1 MIRLATTLLL
11 LLALALPALAGME
24 VSNEE
29 GKFDGIYPAKVEN
42 VTKKSPAESLEV
54 ELEGRNCILRFPEGH
69 KTLRIQNMYD
79 RRYQLEVTAR
89 ERESGEIW
97 VVTIDT

>member
-42 VTKKSPAESLEV
+42 VTKKSPAEPLEV

-89 ERESGEIW
+89 ERASGEIW